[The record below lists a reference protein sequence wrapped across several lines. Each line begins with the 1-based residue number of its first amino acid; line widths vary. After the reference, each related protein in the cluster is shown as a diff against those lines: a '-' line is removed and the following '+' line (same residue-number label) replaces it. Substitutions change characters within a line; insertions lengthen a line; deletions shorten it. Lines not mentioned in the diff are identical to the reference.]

1 MNEGEDCMD
10 DVKKRVV
17 TTEVEV
23 ILVDSFVE
31 GGWDGVEDVMTI
43 GVRYTVVEYFVDI
56 TSVDDGKTM
65 KY

>member
-10 DVKKRVV
+10 DVV

-31 GGWDGVEDVMTI
+31 GGWNDVEDVMTI
-43 GVRYTVVEYFVDI
+43 GVRCTVVEYFVDI